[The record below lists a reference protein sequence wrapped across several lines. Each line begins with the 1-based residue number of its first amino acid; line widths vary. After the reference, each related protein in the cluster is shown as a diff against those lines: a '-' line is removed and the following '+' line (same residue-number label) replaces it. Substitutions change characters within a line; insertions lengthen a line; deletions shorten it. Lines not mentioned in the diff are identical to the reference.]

1 MTIAELASGVL
12 GCEVSGVRRLHGGD
26 LAGVWRLEL
35 ADGRMAV
42 AKQGPLVAREAAM
55 LRAIA
60 ATGTPAPAV
69 IACDGDLLIMEWIE
83 SDGGLSHAWDDLA
96 AMLARLHGNRASQY
110 GWHEDYAFG
119 PVRIDN
125 ATCSDWPVF
134 WAKRRLLPFV
144 PHLPPSLARR
154 VEALA
159 IAMPEYLPHS
169 PAPALLHGDLW
180 GGNVLARGGRIAGL
194 IDPACYYGDREV
206 DVAMLTLFD
215 HPPARFF
222 DTLALDSGWRERL
235 PAYRLWPLLVHY
247 RLFGDSYR
255 SGVEGALDALG
266 Q

>member
-1 MTIAELASGVL
+1 MTVAALASRLL
-12 GCEVSGVRRLHGGD
+12 GCKISGVRRLHGGD

-35 ADGRMAV
+35 SDGRMAV

-60 ATGTPAPAV
+60 ATGAPAPV
-69 IACDGDLLIMEWIE
+69 VVACDGDLLIMEWIE
-83 SDGGLSHAWDDLA
+83 SDDGPAGAWDDLA
-96 AMLARLHGNRASQY
+96 ATLARLHDSHVSDY
-110 GWHEDYAFG
+110 GWPDDYAFG

-125 ATCSDWPVF
+125 ESCSDWPTF
-134 WAKRRLLPFV
+134 WVERRLLPFI

-154 VEALA
+154 VVALA
-159 IAMPEYLPHS
+159 IALPEYLPHS

-194 IDPACYYGDREV
+194 IGPACYYGDREV

-222 DTLALDSGWRERL
+222 DALAMGSGWRERL

-255 SGVEGALDALG
+255 NEVEGALDALG
-266 Q
+266 R